1 MKSMGQT
8 QEEYYRGVRMVPYD
22 LLKELV
28 LAVAGVGVLAI
39 LVAAFLSSPDVAPVT
54 IANWSQ
60 ADPVDFVTTATGEL
74 AGTTTSAGY
83 GAPYNTTPDAFQS
96 WGPIAP
102 QAWFGVRIPIDSANA
117 YVIDPLKHAS
127 FTNSTLA
134 ASLTQWQAATP
145 DQQAAWLDA
154 YTTALADATVKDG
167 NVTVASGD
175 YGPLTL
181 MMSNLLGVAQ
191 TGGLDGLLAINGR
204 FYQTDY
210 TQPLLFMGD
219 GGYFDG
225 LAANEHLSGD
235 LWGMM
240 NETGTYPGQTWLW
253 LYTMWYQVP
262 PFTSDTGFLGLN
274 AGNADLGIIILMT
287 VLTFLLALVPFI
299 PILRDIPR
307 WLPIHRLI
315 WRAYY
320 APNGQAP
327 GRPTSVKPLGSS
339 VPPAP

>member
-1 MKSMGQT
+1 MKSMAQT

-22 LLKELV
+22 LLKELF

-39 LVAAFLSSPDVAPVT
+39 LIAAFLSSPDVAPVT

-83 GAPYNTTPDAFQS
+83 GAPYNTTPDVYQH

-102 QAWFGVRIPIDSANA
+102 QAWFGVRIPVDSANA
-117 YVIDPLKHAS
+117 FVIDPLKRATS
-127 FTNSTLA
+127 SNATLA
-134 ASLTQWQAATP
+134 ASLSQWQAATAA
-145 DQQAAWLDA
+145 QQAKWLDA
-154 YTTALADATVKDG
+154 YTTALAGATVTAG
-167 NVTVASGD
+167 NVTVATGD
-175 YGPLTL
+175 YGPLPQ

-191 TGGLDGLLAINGR
+191 TGGLDGLLVINGR

-210 TQPLLFMGD
+210 TQPLLFIGD
-219 GGYFDG
+219 GSYFSG
-225 LAANEHLSGD
+225 LAADAHLSGN

-240 NETGTYPGQTWLW
+240 NETGQYPGQTWLW

-274 AGNADLGIIILMT
+274 AHNADLGIIILMT

-299 PILRDIPR
+299 PILRDIPK

-320 APNGQAP
+320 APKSQATGTAGP
-327 GRPTSVKPLGSS
+327 VKPLSAP
-339 VPPAP
+339 VPPEA

>member
-22 LLKELV
+22 LVKELC
-28 LAVAGVGVLAI
+28 LALAGFGVLAI
-39 LVAAFLSSPDVAPVT
+39 LVSVFLSSPDVAPVT
-54 IANWSQ
+54 IATWSQ
-60 ADPVDFVTTATGEL
+60 ADPIDFVTTATGEL

-83 GAPYNTTPDAFQS
+83 GAPYNTTPDAYQR

-127 FTNSTLA
+127 LSNSTLGA
-134 ASLTQWQAATP
+134 ALSQWQAATP
-145 DQQAAWLDA
+145 DQQAKWLDA
-154 YTTALADATVKDG
+154 YTTALAAATTKDG
-167 NVTVASGD
+167 KVTVATGD
-175 YGPLTL
+175 YGPLQV
-181 MMSNLLGVAQ
+181 MMSNLLSVGQ

-219 GGYFDG
+219 GGYFAG

-287 VLTFLLALVPFI
+287 VLTFLLAMVPFI

-307 WLPIHRLI
+307 WLPLHRLV
-315 WRAYY
+315 WRTYY
-320 APNGQAP
+320 APTAKPSG
-327 GRPTSVKPLGSS
+327 TSGPSKPLASPL
-339 VPPAP
+339 PPAV